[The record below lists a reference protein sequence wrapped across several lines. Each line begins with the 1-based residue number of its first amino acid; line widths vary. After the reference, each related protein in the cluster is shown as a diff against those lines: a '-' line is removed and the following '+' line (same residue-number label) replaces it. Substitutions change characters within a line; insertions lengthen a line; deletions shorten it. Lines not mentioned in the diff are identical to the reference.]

1 MAEEGSM
8 RTLWVAAGVVLALAS
23 QAHAQS
29 GERTGE
35 QVVKAQCAKCH
46 EQGLHGAPKIGDRQ
60 AWAPRMKLGL
70 DATVRA
76 AIKGHGAMPAR
87 GGMADLTDTELRAAI
102 LYLFNPA
109 AAASAKLEVAPAAAP
124 DHNRK
129 VVGGVEIYLGLMPAG
144 SKGVY
149 HVNISLRDGASKAL
163 IKDAVVEARVASTLG
178 GTTKKL
184 NATTINESVS
194 YSNDF
199 SVVANE
205 RYTITVNVRRPKAA
219 PIEAK
224 FDFKP

>member
-1 MAEEGSM
+1 MK
-8 RTLWVAAGVVLALAS
+8 TLWLAACAALTVAGY
-23 QAHAQS
+23 AHAQT
-29 GERTGE
+29 GDRTGE

-46 EQGLHGAPKIGDRQ
+46 EQGLHGAPKMGDRQ

-109 AAASAKLEVAPAAAP
+109 AAASAKPEVAPAAAP
-124 DHNRK
+124 DHNKK

-144 SKGVY
+144 TKGVY

-184 NATTINESVS
+184 NATTIHESVS

-199 SVVANE
+199 RVVANE

>member
-1 MAEEGSM
+1 MKTILLAACAAL
-8 RTLWVAAGVVLALAS
+8 TLAGPALA
-23 QAHAQS
+23 QT

-35 QVVKAQCAKCH
+35 QIVKAQCAKCH
-46 EQGLHGAPKIGDRQ
+46 QQGLHGAPKTGDRQ

-109 AAASAKLEVAPAAAP
+109 AASAKLEPAPAAAP
-124 DHNRK
+124 DHNKK

-144 SKGVY
+144 PKGVY

-184 NATTINESVS
+184 NATTIHESVS

-199 SVVANE
+199 RVVANE